1 MNGDNRINVTHTK
14 SRSKAKFTLVLAE
27 IKDCGMILFHY
38 LYSIV
43 CLFLELLMLLSASRG
58 SDKHITV
65 FACPRVLQIHRK
77 SHFEEFFLHFNDHI
91 MG

>member
-1 MNGDNRINVTHTK
+1 MNGDNRINVTDKK

-43 CLFLELLMLLSASRG
+43 RLFFRASHAAFSFVG
-58 SDKHITV
+58 
-65 FACPRVLQIHRK
+65 F
-77 SHFEEFFLHFNDHI
+77 
-91 MG
+91 